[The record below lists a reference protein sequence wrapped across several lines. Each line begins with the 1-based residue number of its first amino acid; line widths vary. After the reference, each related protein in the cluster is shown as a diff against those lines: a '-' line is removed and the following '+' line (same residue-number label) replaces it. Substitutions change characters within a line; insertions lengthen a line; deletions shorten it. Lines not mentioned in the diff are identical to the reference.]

1 MTRFV
6 HLTDLHVTAPQT
18 PDHTLK
24 TDTPGTLARVV
35 AAIGAMDPAPAFVV
49 ASGDLTNLGDA
60 VSYRL
65 LRDLLAPLQM
75 PVVLALGNHDNRA
88 AFHDVFETGLAEAP
102 FFGDRV
108 LAGIH
113 VLTLDTLVPGRVAG
127 MLDDAQL
134 AWLDAALA
142 RHPGVPKLVV
152 AHHPPHLGDDALPW
166 ATLDAASSARFA
178 ATLAGRG
185 VIGILSGHVHVNRVT
200 VWQGI
205 PVFIAMGLNSTVD
218 LLEPADMRIVE
229 GTAFGLFTLRPS
241 GLTVS
246 FVPVTPDRRELA
258 RIDVAR
264 LRAFS

>member
-6 HLTDLHVTAPQT
+6 HLTDLHVSAPETADPG
-18 PDHTLK
+18 LK

-35 AAIGAMDPAPAFVV
+35 AAINAMDPAPAFVV

-60 VSYRL
+60 ASYRL
-65 LRDLLAPLQM
+65 LRDLLAPLQV
-75 PVVLALGNHDNRA
+75 PVMLALGNHDKRA
-88 AFHDVFETGLAEAP
+88 VFHEVFATGQ
-102 FFGDRV
+102 GDAAHCHDALHGGV
-108 LAGIH
+108 H
-113 VLTLDTLVPGRVAG
+113 VITLDTLVPGRVAG
-127 MLDDAQL
+127 TVDEAQL
-134 AWLDAALA
+134 HWLDAALE
-142 RHPGVPKLVV
+142 RHAGVPKLVV

-166 ATLDAASSARFA
+166 ATLDAASSARLA
-178 ATLAGRG
+178 AVLAGRG
-185 VIGILSGHVHVNRVT
+185 VMGILSGHVHVNRVT
-200 VWQGI
+200 VWHGI

-229 GTAFGLFTLRPS
+229 GTSFGLFTMRPS